1 MFFGFTAFY
10 FSFFFFILINESAQ
24 KLKVNQYIYVKH

>member
-10 FSFFFFILINESAQ
+10 FILINESA
-24 KLKVNQYIYVKH
+24 KILKVNQYIYVKH